1 MAGRTSSLEQQ
12 LQVIIIII
20 IIINNSNNNNNN
32 VMDYRIPIYVLVYCI
47 VGPSIPGPLLEEHDG
62 RVQQPI

>member
-12 LQVIIIII
+12 LQVIIII

-47 VGPSIPGPLLEEHDG
+47 VGPSILGPLLEEHDG